1 MTEKSI
7 QRPAAEDAY
16 RDELALLKQR
26 DQGPVPPGWC
36 LSPYAVEQFIM
47 GDAELGIER
56 KFVAPQTLLSRV
68 IISLATNRGV
78 MLIGEP
84 GTAKSWLSEL
94 LACAISGHSKL
105 TIQGGAIS
113 DYRQLL
119 YDWNQAILRR
129 DGPCREALIPGPIY
143 RGMAAGQL
151 VRFEELAR
159 CPQAVQDAILSVM
172 SERQMQIPEL
182 QGEDATLY
190 AREGFN
196 IIASSNSLDR
206 GLFDM
211 SAALKR
217 RMNFE
222 TVAAINDLAD
232 EMDVVQREAEKLLR
246 GSGVSMDIEP
256 MIVEMLVTVFH
267 ELRNGQTL
275 SGRSTD
281 RLAAA
286 VMSTAEAVSVLH
298 AMAVY
303 AYYYRDGVMQPA
315 DLIHFLL
322 GAALKDNPQDRRRVR
337 HYFETEVVNKQG
349 SHWQALYEQRHLLKD

>member
-1 MTEKSI
+1 MVNKAI
-7 QRPAAEDAY
+7 QRLAAEDAY
-16 RDELALLKQR
+16 SEELAKLR
-26 DQGPVPPGWC
+26 EWDTAPVPPGWV
-36 LSPYAVEQFIM
+36 LSPFAVEHFIL
-47 GDAELGIER
+47 GNEELGVER
-56 KFVAPQTLLSRV
+56 KFVASRELISRV

-94 LACAISGHSKL
+94 LACAVSGHSKL
-105 TIQGGAIS
+105 TIQGGAVS
-113 DYRQLL
+113 HYSQLL
-119 YDWNQAILRR
+119 YDWNKALLQR
-129 DGPCREALIPGPIY
+129 DGPTKEALIPGPVY

-159 CPQAVQDAILSVM
+159 CPQMVQDAILSVL
-172 SERQMQIPEL
+172 SERQIQIPEL
-182 QGEDATLY
+182 SGEDATLY
-190 AREGFN
+190 ARDGFN

-222 TVAAINDLAD
+222 TIEAINDVND
-232 EMDVVQREAEKLLR
+232 EMDVVQREATKLLR
-246 GSGVSMDIEP
+246 RSGVTIALDP

-267 ELRNGQTL
+267 ELRNGVTL

-286 VMSTAEAVSVLH
+286 VMSTAEAVSVAH
-298 AMAVY
+298 ALGVY
-303 AYYYRDGVMQPA
+303 AHYYREGRMEAA

-322 GAALKDNPQDRRRVR
+322 GATLKDNLQDRRRVK
-337 HYFETEVVNKQG
+337 HYFDTEVVNKQG
-349 SHWQALYEQRHLLKD
+349 SHWQQLYAQSHMLKV